1 MKRNIIIIPAKGT
14 SQRIKKKNIKL
25 FNGVPILGKTI
36 NKLNKIKQIDKIYV
50 STDDLEVKSIA
61 EASGAEV
68 PFLRD
73 KKLADSHTTTH
84 RVIKSFIENLDL
96 NLRDSDNILCVYPCT
111 PLLKESHI
119 LQMLERLNDNISK
132 YVYPAVSYSHPI
144 QRSFKIS
151 DDNSPIFLKPSEVNT
166 RTQDCE
172 KYYHDAGQVYMAT
185 KKTWI
190 TSNKIHENASIFYY
204 PAYTFIDIDNEK
216 DWLIAEKL
224 TP

>member
-1 MKRNIIIIPAKGT
+1 
-14 SQRIKKKNIKL
+14 
-25 FNGVPILGKTI
+25 
-36 NKLNKIKQIDKIYV
+36 
-50 STDDLEVKSIA
+50 
-61 EASGAEV
+61 
-68 PFLRD
+68 
-73 KKLADSHTTTH
+73 
-84 RVIKSFIENLDL
+84 IEKLDL
-96 NLRDSDNILCVYPCT
+96 QLRDSDNILCVYPCT

-119 LQMLERLNDNISK
+119 LEMLDRLNNNKSK
-132 YVYPAVSYSHPI
+132 YIYPAVGYSHPI

-151 DDNSPIFLKPSEVNT
+151 DDNSPIFLNPTQINT

-172 KYYHDAGQVYMAT
+172 KYCHDAGQVYMAT

-224 TP
+224 TE